1 MNADDISKSKFLRK
15 PPSPCLG
22 GTKSQEEKT
31 ENKMESLRYQK
42 ASCLD
47 AFCTTAFQPF
57 L

>member
-1 MNADDISKSKFLRK
+1 MNVDDISKSKFLRK

-22 GTKSQEEKT
+22 GTKNQGEKT

-42 ASCLD
+42 PSCLD
-47 AFCTTAFQPF
+47 AFCTATFQLF